1 MLTDSEHP
9 QHFQNSHYE
18 PLPKFTEIAKELEL
32 DVNLQVQ
39 FIKLQEIF
47 IQFWNSPEARPQRA
61 QAFRALIH
69 EIQDARFDPLGD
81 LLTIAETYW
90 RLPEGVRNKIQKC
103 LDQMGFFPDYS
114 TCLQDRLVIHF
125 IEAIEGKGIAL
136 ENALPYWGHS
146 QDKAPARPFVMSF
159 SPTQDAVEYQ
169 EAVQYPEELLDLEKE
184 HPGMLKELEALAKT
198 LSIPEPVMRPVE
210 VNGEWYI

>member
-1 MLTDSEHP
+1 MPTNNNPS
-9 QHFQNSHYE
+9 QYA
-18 PLPKFTEIAKELEL
+18 PLPEFTEIAKELAL
-32 DVNLQVQ
+32 DPQAQARFL
-39 FIKLQEIF
+39 KLQEIF
-47 IQFWNSPEARPQRA
+47 VQFWNSPQNRGEHA
-61 QAFRALIH
+61 QAFRNTIH
-69 EIQDARFDPLGD
+69 EVQDARFDPLGD

-159 SPTQDAVEYQ
+159 SPTEDAVEYQ
-169 EAVQYPEELLDLEKE
+169 ETVQYPEELLTLEKE